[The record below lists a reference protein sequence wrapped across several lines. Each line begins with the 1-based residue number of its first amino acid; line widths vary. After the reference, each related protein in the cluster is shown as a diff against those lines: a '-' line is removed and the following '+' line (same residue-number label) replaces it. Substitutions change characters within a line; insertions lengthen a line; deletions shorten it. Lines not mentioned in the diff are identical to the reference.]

1 MNNQAVQSVEFRP
14 VAGLTPTQAV
24 GAALQTVRVLLAHVR
39 ETIGGGSATDHEA
52 LGGMNAHLRRDIGA
66 DTSLGPHS
74 SANRDLL
81 YPRL

>member
-1 MNNQAVQSVEFRP
+1 MQALG
-14 VAGLTPTQAV
+14 VALRSA
-24 GAALQTVRVLLAHVR
+24 RVLLAHIR
-39 ETIGGGSATDHEA
+39 ETIGSSSAADHEQ

-66 DTSLGPHS
+66 ENSLGPHS

>member
-1 MNNQAVQSVEFRP
+1 MNNQAVQSVRFRP
-14 VAGLTPTQAV
+14 AAGQTLTQVLA
-24 GAALQTVRVLLAHVR
+24 AALRSARVLLAHIR
-39 ETIGGGSATDHEA
+39 ETIGGGAAADHEQ

-66 DTSLGPHS
+66 ENTLGPHS